1 MFGNFLGICTMLRS
15 LSVDGLFLS
24 TFPLAAYFENRST
37 IKFGKRSNG
46 EAPIIYDKATFD
58 AGSIFWTQCSMEE
71 DTAPDCMRATI
82 LSRMQELLGQLEEG
96 DALNLYLIGHGGLK
110 GVLLGSKVL
119 YWQGLSKMLA
129 QIQSKAQVNVFAQ
142 SCRSGALID
151 LLQGNSEGSLL
162 CNASAQANQSSYP
175 DKRSISGRHRNSP
188 FTLAFSKS
196 LKFCFEPE
204 SVAWTLSG
212 HNNLLTREGG
222 TTGKANVTNLTTIN
236 LQTALNEAMFAEVDC
251 RAMISPSMVRRI
263 LTPTNVSTPSRA
275 STPRPESFAQEEL
288 DEIIHACEAEIDL
301 LGECYWELDNAITTP
316 IYSAPHRFTHHEI
329 GSLQLFSET
338 TEVLHAF
345 RWRCSVQLAV
355 LRCVG
360 DITKYFKKSTRRL
373 RKLKPISWDEQ
384 PAYISVFIEFLE
396 SFPALGACTSTMT
409 EDLTG
414 RFPAPVCWLAVI
426 LTRFRLR
433 PLDVLILLEENGT
446 FGSLDLE
453 SVKETRVLY
462 ANSKLRPKHMVA
474 KHANEHAPQV
484 MFWLPDGTET
494 EELMRSHMLK
504 VEERVSRLKAVY
516 ENMVG
521 PGSWGLPSPAK
532 ELADWI

>member
-1 MFGNFLGICTMLRS
+1 MN
-15 LSVDGLFLS
+15 GLFLS
-24 TFPLAAYFENRST
+24 TFPLAAYFEKRST
-37 IKFGKRSNG
+37 VKFGEHANG
-46 EAPIIYDKATFD
+46 EARIIYDKAAFN
-58 AGSIFWTQCSMEE
+58 AGSIFWTQCNLTEE
-71 DTAPDCMRATI
+71 KAPGCMRATI
-82 LSRMQELLGQLEEG
+82 LERVQELLGELEEG
-96 DALNLYLIGHGGLK
+96 DALNLYLIGHGGQS
-110 GVLLGSKVL
+110 GIRLGNKVL
-119 YWQGLSKMLA
+119 YWQGFSKMLA
-129 QIQSKAQVNVFAQ
+129 HFQSKAQVNVFAQ

-151 LLQGNSEGSLL
+151 LLQENSQGSLL
-162 CNASAQANQSSYP
+162 CNASARAHQSSYP
-175 DKRSISGRHRNSP
+175 QARSISGRHRHSP
-188 FTLAFSKS
+188 FTLAFTKS

-212 HNNLLTREGG
+212 HNSLLTREGG
-222 TTGKANVTNLTTIN
+222 STGKADVTNFTTIN

-275 STPRPESFAQEEL
+275 STPQPESFAREEL
-288 DEIIHACEAEIDL
+288 DEMIHACKAEIEIL
-301 LGECYWELDNAITTP
+301 HESYWELDNALTDP
-316 IYSAPHRFTHHEI
+316 IYSAPYRFTHHEI
-329 GSLQLFSET
+329 GFPQLFSET

-355 LRCVG
+355 LRCVDG
-360 DITKYFKKSTRRL
+360 ITKSFKKSTRRL

-396 SFPALGACTSTMT
+396 SFPSLGACTSTMT

-453 SVKETRVLY
+453 RVKETRILY

-474 KHANEHAPQV
+474 KYANEHAPQV

-494 EELMRSHMLK
+494 EELMRSHILQ
-504 VEERVSRLKAVY
+504 VEERISRVKAVY

-532 ELADWI
+532 ELAEWI